1 MEQQVPVV
9 GRTVP
14 DFRSRDQHGRD
25 FDLQAWR
32 GGPVLLFFF
41 AFSFSSVCRDEL
53 ENLRDMAYLFDAARC
68 RLVAVSTDTTFVLRE
83 VDRQFGL
90 DFTLVSD
97 HWPHGA
103 IGRAYGAF
111 DDKIGCDRRH
121 SYLIG
126 PDGVLAW
133 SKQVDL
139 PTARDV
145 GEHLA
150 AVHYHFP
157 L

>member
-9 GRTVP
+9 GATVP
-14 DFRSRDQHGRD
+14 GFRSRDQHGRD

-32 GGPVLLFFF
+32 GRPVLLFFF
-41 AFSFSSVCRDEL
+41 AFSFSSVCRTEL
-53 ENLRDMAYLFDAARC
+53 EALRDMAYLFDAADC
-68 RLVAVSTDTTFVLRE
+68 RLVAVSIDTTFVLRE
-83 VDRQFGL
+83 MDRQLGL
-90 DFTLVSD
+90 EFTLVSD
-97 HWPHGA
+97 NWPHGA

-145 GEHLA
+145 GEHLE
-150 AVHYHFP
+150 AVHSHFP